1 MAAPAQNRPKTKL
14 YTSLQVGTKGWE
26 GRKTEV
32 DVHWD
37 NKPALS
43 QWEYVMSAASA
54 VLKSFQNQLWDNS
67 TTTRTVQG
75 RKRIIAYVYL
85 SFIQHKRLELACS
98 PDVASFSD
106 YDTKI
111 SIEDPN

>member
-14 YTSLQVGTKGWE
+14 YTPLQVGTKGWE

-54 VLKSFQNQLWDNS
+54 DLKSFQNQLWDNS

-75 RKRIIAYVYL
+75 RKRIIAYVY
-85 SFIQHKRLELACS
+85 KRLELVCS